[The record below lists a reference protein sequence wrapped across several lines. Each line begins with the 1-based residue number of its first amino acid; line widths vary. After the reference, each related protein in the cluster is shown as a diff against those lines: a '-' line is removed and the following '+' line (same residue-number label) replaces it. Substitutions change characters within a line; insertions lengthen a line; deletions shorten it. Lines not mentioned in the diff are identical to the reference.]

1 MEDPRDRV
9 LRLEAE
15 IVRLIEEWRQAS
27 RLCDSEQSECYIS
40 RIPTETLTSIFVVCV
55 QANEDVQIPAMTSP
69 PMVFLSVCKRWRQI
83 AMRTP
88 ALWST
93 FDASIES
100 IDDVFEMTRW
110 LKLADQHPLSISLD
124 TGLDQDLAD
133 LAMDVLLEHQSSW
146 SKIHIHWGPDETAPL
161 LANTFTTKGAPL
173 LQEFK
178 IFTDFYYEGEDDMD
192 GKTDARLGKLLKYS
206 HQIHTFEWQT
216 GHSIV
221 ANDVSPIHLAG
232 IPFTRL
238 RHLKLDYMM
247 AFDCCLEVMRRAP
260 LLESCEFTF
269 VGNHCT
275 HNLDQVHLPHL
286 HSLYVRTD
294 RYMEDFLN
302 GLVLPS
308 LRCIK
313 IEFRATL
320 PYDDV
325 DCEDP
330 DMLPAWPH
338 VAFLSLI
345 QRSSCPLE
353 ELYFVAPITEDQL
366 IEYLQILSPTLTTIT
381 LRGKHGW
388 SNIDHR
394 LLGLL
399 THEQA
404 GSDAV
409 LCPNLRKISFDDCSM
424 MLPENSMADMIQS
437 RVIFTDTSGC
447 NPAFEVC
454 LVGPENFICENDWR
468 RLKVLSKRS
477 AGKAN
482 ITLKMLPRRV

>member
-1 MEDPRDRV
+1 
-9 LRLEAE
+9 
-15 IVRLIEEWRQAS
+15 
-27 RLCDSEQSECYIS
+27 
-40 RIPTETLTSIFVVCV
+40 
-55 QANEDVQIPAMTSP
+55 
-69 PMVFLSVCKRWRQI
+69 
-83 AMRTP
+83 
-88 ALWST
+88 
-93 FDASIES
+93 
-100 IDDVFEMTRW
+100 
-110 LKLADQHPLSISLD
+110 
-124 TGLDQDLAD
+124 
-133 LAMDVLLEHQSSW
+133 
-146 SKIHIHWGPDETAPL
+146 
-161 LANTFTTKGAPL
+161 
-173 LQEFK
+173 
-178 IFTDFYYEGEDDMD
+178 
-192 GKTDARLGKLLKYS
+192 
-206 HQIHTFEWQT
+206 
-216 GHSIV
+216 
-221 ANDVSPIHLAG
+221 
-232 IPFTRL
+232 
-238 RHLKLDYMM
+238 
-247 AFDCCLEVMRRAP
+247 
-260 LLESCEFTF
+260 
-269 VGNHCT
+269 
-275 HNLDQVHLPHL
+275 
-286 HSLYVRTD
+286 
-294 RYMEDFLN
+294 MEDFLN

-345 QRSSCPLE
+345 QRSACPLE

-366 IEYLQILSPTLTTIT
+366 IEYLQNLSPTLTTIT

-388 SNIDHR
+388 SNIDQR